1 MISWVFLPE
10 TSHLHCH
17 LICTSQL
24 ELGMTFTFCTF
35 SWHDILRNSS
45 TAFYRASATT
55 QVPPVSSTLLI
66 DLSAAQNV
74 AAVQPELYSP
84 GTLDSS
90 HCGTRYFP
98 PDSQGFS
105 SPAWSAFLFFHLLS
119 VSHSFQYR
127 PHPRLSL
134 SLASFTS
141 SQRSEPSPWR
151 SISCWFVGLVYWFID
166 FLVWLIMVYPRI

>member
-1 MISWVFLPE
+1 MISWFFLPE

-134 SLASFTS
+134 SLSRVFHLLPKIRAFTLAFNFML
-141 SQRSEPSPWR
+141 
-151 SISCWFVGLVYWFID
+151 ICWFSLLIYWFFGLVD
-166 FLVWLIMVYPRI
+166 HGLS